1 MPETTDQSTTSTSPS
16 RIIPAWAW
24 LSAGLLLGMLLLLGV
39 RFVAYSP
46 DHTHYHANFAVFLNG
61 KRQDFKNPQYYQEVK
76 ICNLKGTSPQSRT
89 HMHNSENGIIH
100 VHDEAVTWG
109 QFFENLGWIVG
120 PDFVRTDTELL
131 VASESNKL
139 NIILND
145 QDLTD
150 VSTIT
155 NQVISNKDRL
165 LLSYGPADTAEL
177 DKQFDAVA
185 ITAEKYNATKD
196 PASCGSEE
204 TPTTEER
211 LKNLF

>member
-1 MPETTDQSTTSTSPS
+1 MSETTDQSSTTTSLS
-16 RIIPAWAW
+16 RIIPVWAW
-24 LSAGLLLGMLLLLGV
+24 LSAGLLLGMLLLLAV
-39 RFVAYSP
+39 RFVTYSP
-46 DHTHYHANFAVFLNG
+46 DHTHYHANFAVFPNG
-61 KRQDFKNPQYYQEVK
+61 ERQDFKDPQYYQEVK
-76 ICNLKGTSPQSRT
+76 ICNLKGTSPQART

-120 PDFVRTDTELL
+120 PDFMRTDTELL
-131 VASESNKL
+131 VASDINKL
-139 NIILND
+139 NIILNG

-165 LLSYGPADTAEL
+165 LLSYGPADTAAL
-177 DKQFDAVA
+177 DKQFNTVA
-185 ITAEKYNATKD
+185 STAEKYNATKD